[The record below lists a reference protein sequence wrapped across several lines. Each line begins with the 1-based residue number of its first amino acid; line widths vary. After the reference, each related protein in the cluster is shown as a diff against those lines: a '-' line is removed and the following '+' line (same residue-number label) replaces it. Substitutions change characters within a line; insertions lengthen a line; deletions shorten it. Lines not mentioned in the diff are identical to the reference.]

1 MTKEELNNRASAQQ
15 TRDNDQ
21 FAAQPSSPYLGEGQ
35 DGKMEFFS
43 LLRASFKSMDTEE
56 WLDIYFTRPIG
67 LAFALFWHR
76 LGVTPNTYYYSFYLP
91 WNWCGCNVFLYRYL
105 A

>member
-1 MTKEELNNRASAQQ
+1 MTKEQHNNRPSV
-15 TRDNDQ
+15 
-21 FAAQPSSPYLGEGQ
+21 QPKEQDTHTAERVSSPYLLEGTANKT
-35 DGKMEFFS
+35 DFMS

-76 LGVTPNTYYYSFYLP
+76 LGVHPNSITILSI
-91 WNWCGCNVFLYRYL
+91 FLGIG
-105 A
+105 AGVMF